1 MATVNELIEQL
12 NAVKAG
18 IKQGLIDKGV
28 DMTGVP
34 FTEYS
39 SKIEE
44 IIDFTEDER
53 TYLFKDGE
61 LTSGIAL
68 GSGLNITNNIIYTNS
83 AGGTSWTINY
93 PFKQGQTF
101 CIKSTCTA
109 DAGSPGNESYISTN
123 IAGKIG
129 VIRFP
134 GEGEQNNILTFGIL
148 CNSTATS
155 ASLYLYSYGKAMG
168 IVEMWIE

>member
-1 MATVNELIEQL
+1 MAISETLVQLVNIRDDIRQ
-12 NAVKAG
+12 AIA
-18 IKQGLIDKGV
+18 DKGV
-28 DMTGVP
+28 DMTGTIP
-34 FTEYS
+34 LSEYPG
-39 SKIEE
+39 KIAG
-44 IIDFTEDER
+44 IKTGVER

-61 LTSGIAL
+61 LISGIAL

-93 PFKQGQTF
+93 PFEQGQTF

-123 IAGKIG
+123 IAGKTG

-134 GEGEQNNILTFGIL
+134 GEGEQNDILTFGIL
-148 CNSTATS
+148 CNSTTTS
-155 ASLYLYSYGKAMG
+155 ASLYLYTYGKAMG
-168 IVEMWIE
+168 IVEMWVE

>member
-1 MATVNELIEQL
+1 MTVQEKMAQL
-12 NAVKAG
+12 EAVKAD
-18 IKQGLIDKGV
+18 IKQALIDKGI

-34 FTEYS
+34 FTGYAE
-39 SKIEE
+39 KIAG
-44 IIDFTEDER
+44 IKTGVER

-68 GSGLNITNNIIYTNS
+68 DSGLNITNNIIYTNS

-93 PFKQGQTF
+93 PFEQGQTF

-123 IAGKIG
+123 VAGKTG

-134 GEGEQNNILTFGIL
+134 GEGEQNDILTFGIL

-155 ASLYLYSYGKAMG
+155 ASLYLYTYGKAMG

>member
-1 MATVNELIEQL
+1 MAIADQLTQL
-12 NAVKAG
+12 NQVKSDIKQALIGKDIDMTDVPFTGYAEKIAG
-18 IKQGLIDKGV
+18 IK
-28 DMTGVP
+28 TGV
-34 FTEYS
+34 
-39 SKIEE
+39 
-44 IIDFTEDER
+44 ER

-93 PFKQGQTF
+93 PFEQGQTF

-123 IAGKIG
+123 VAGK
-129 VIRFP
+129 P
-134 GEGEQNNILTFGIL
+134 E
-148 CNSTATS
+148 
-155 ASLYLYSYGKAMG
+155 
-168 IVEMWIE
+168 